1 MEPRR
6 IAVAASRESRPS
18 AAAVI
23 VRRFLVWT
31 QRAGGAERAEAASAL
46 ARAYLHANLP
56 GVLRDDIGVVLA
68 ALLDDPHVAVR
79 RALSEAFAAARGA
92 PRALIVALANDRS
105 EVAAPLLARSPQLTD
120 AELVDC
126 AAAGDDVAQCAIARR
141 PHLGAGPA
149 AALAEVGMRAA
160 ALALIDNPRAA
171 LTPGSL
177 SRLFERFGADAA
189 IREALSARADLPASL
204 RAEIAIAAAGGAL
217 QGPAAGLAGAR
228 AARDAALAAIAAGC
242 PDAEL
247 APFVRTLR
255 ARGALTVA
263 LILRSLLGGGH
274 ALFVAALAELTGLSA
289 ARSAGL
295 VADPHGAGFV
305 AAAGKADLPR
315 HALPVIRAA
324 LAAIATRKAGKGK
337 GLDAGL
343 IAAVIRACEGERDP
357 ALAPFLALLWRFAA
371 EAARAEARAKT
382 GAALHAG
389 ALSAFWRSTRPDRLR
404 PPARPA
410 PRPGLDRSPA
420 AAPRHPARP
429 ARRGVRRR

>member
-1 MEPRR
+1 VKWSLAESP
-6 IAVAASRESRPS
+6 SRPHES
-18 AAAVI
+18 LGRQPRPSSCADFSSGRNGPAA
-23 VRRFLVWT
+23 
-31 QRAGGAERAEAASAL
+31 QS
-46 ARAYLHANLP
+46 AYLHANLP

-315 HALPVIRAA
+315 P
-324 LAAIATRKAGKGK
+324 AGHPG
-337 GLDAGL
+337 GFGGDRDAEG
-343 IAAVIRACEGERDP
+343 GERQRP
-357 ALAPFLALLWRFAA
+357 RR
-371 EAARAEARAKT
+371 RAHRSRHPGVRGGT
-382 GAALHAG
+382 RSGAG
-389 ALSAFWRSTRPDRLR
+389 AVSRTPLA
-404 PPARPA
+404 
-410 PRPGLDRSPA
+410 
-420 AAPRHPARP
+420 
-429 ARRGVRRR
+429 VRR